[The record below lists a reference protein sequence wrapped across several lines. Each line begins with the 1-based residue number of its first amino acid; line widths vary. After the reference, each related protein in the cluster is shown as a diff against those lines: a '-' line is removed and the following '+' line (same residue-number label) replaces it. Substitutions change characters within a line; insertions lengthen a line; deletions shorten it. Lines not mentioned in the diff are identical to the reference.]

1 MYAFILFKQYKW
13 VYEVIKGYVN
23 KNRKQDR

>member
-1 MYAFILFKQYKW
+1 MYAFILIKQYKW
-13 VYEVIKGYVN
+13 VYEVNKGCVN